1 MNPTT
6 RGVNGL
12 VRSPYMP
19 PCMAIGC
26 KTGVVLRLHRHTA
39 PIGRVAPWP
48 RADRQHARETMKT
61 DKQKAKEI
69 LRKRK
74 LAAQGLKEKP
84 EGENPLE
91 DPEEKAEE
99 EIGDAAISTEF
110 GLHR

>member
-1 MNPTT
+1 
-6 RGVNGL
+6 
-12 VRSPYMP
+12 
-19 PCMAIGC
+19 
-26 KTGVVLRLHRHTA
+26 
-39 PIGRVAPWP
+39 
-48 RADRQHARETMKT
+48 MKT